1 MPPLQPGTRA
11 PRITP
16 QIVVGLGIVAMGL
29 LLTADN
35 LGWIEADNLWRYWPL
50 IVIAGGLAK
59 FLTASTT
66 AGRVTGTI
74 FMILGALWLGDS
86 FRVLRFHVWD
96 WWPLV
101 LVLVGLRL
109 VFRSRPTLD
118 RLGDGTVTADQVVS
132 GFAFWSSFRRR
143 IVSTAFKHADLT
155 AIMGGIELDL
165 RGASTANGEAIID
178 VFAMWG
184 GIEIKVPPDWAVSN
198 QAMAIMGG
206 IEDKSQATSD
216 ARQRLVIRGF
226 ALMGGVE
233 IKT

>member
-1 MPPLQPGTRA
+1 MMPPLQPVNRG

-29 LLTADN
+29 LLTAGN
-35 LGWIEADNLWRYWPL
+35 LGWVEVDDLWRYWPL
-50 IVIAGGLAK
+50 IIIAGGLAK
-59 FLTASTT
+59 FVTASSM
-66 AGRVTGTI
+66 AGRVTGTV
-74 FMILGALWLGDS
+74 FMIVGALWLGDNFHVIR
-86 FRVLRFHVWD
+86 FRVWD

-101 LVLVGLRL
+101 FVLIGLRL
-109 VFRSRPTLD
+109 ISRSRPTPD
-118 RLGDGTVTADQVVS
+118 GAGVGTVTADQVVS
-132 GFAFWSSFRRR
+132 GFAFWSTFRRR

-165 RGASTANGEAIID
+165 RGASTAGDAVID

-198 QAMAIMGG
+198 QAIAIMGG
-206 IEDKSQATSD
+206 VEDKSQATSD
-216 ARQRLVIRGF
+216 ARQRLVVRGF
-226 ALMGGVE
+226 VVMGGVE